1 MTKIKFYDKELEEIL
16 NALRDREE
24 FLLDQLKELK
34 SIDDPTE
41 GEKEALKTLR
51 LKLAIVLNLQNII
64 EVKDNDRK
72 EEDNKGNYPFKTINE
87 MREFY
92 AELNE
97 KKQSEN
103 VSDKSSDTVQINKT
117 KRTMEQVRGKD
128 H

>member
-1 MTKIKFYDKELEEIL
+1 MTKIKLYDKELEEIL

-34 SIDDPTE
+34 NLDDPTD
-41 GEKEALKTLR
+41 GEKEALRTLR

-72 EEDNKGNYPFKTINE
+72 EE
-87 MREFY
+87 FY

-97 KKQSEN
+97 QEQSEN
-103 VSDKSSDTVQINKT
+103 VSDK
-117 KRTMEQVRGKD
+117 
-128 H
+128 